1 MERRNRV
8 LLPLLLINR
17 QLGSNWTVSFI
28 YRLKFGVTCKL
39 IKINKILS
47 YIYMLNLFI
56 LNTGSALKPS
66 FIIIT
71 IYFEAPIPF
80 LLCKVF

>member
-1 MERRNRV
+1 MERRNRL

-28 YRLKFGVTCKL
+28 YRLKLGVTCKL
-39 IKINKILS
+39 IKINQILS

-56 LNTGSALKPS
+56 LNTGNALKPS
-66 FIIIT
+66 FIII
-71 IYFEAPIPF
+71 IYFEEPTLF